1 MIEVPNTYYRI
12 SVKALIFDDQK
23 RILLT
28 KEENGQ
34 WAFPGGGMDWG
45 ETAHRALV
53 REIQEEMGL
62 GASWIADCPSY
73 FYSDTI
79 DDGRWFAFVLYE
91 TTLEHLEFT
100 PSDECIEIGFFTKD
114 DALNLNLFSDVRT
127 FFEKIYDPKRQIKT
141 PRP

>member
-1 MIEVPNTYYRI
+1 MFGIPNTYYRT
-12 SVKALIFDDQK
+12 SVKGLIFDDQG
-23 RILLT
+23 RFLLT
-28 KEENGQ
+28 KEENGK
-34 WAFPGGGMDWG
+34 WGLPGGGMDWG
-45 ETAHRALV
+45 ETAHQALV

-62 GASWIADCPSY
+62 GALWIADRPSY

-91 TTLEHLEFT
+91 ATLEHLEFT

-127 FFEKIYDPKRQIKT
+127 FFEKIYDPKRHIL
-141 PRP
+141 